1 MSDSIFYANDS
12 AHGQVDAHGDAH
24 VIFYGSSKHGYGDA
38 QQRAILPRR
47 VAEQMLSRLA
57 AALAPVNS
65 AEPPAQEEP
74 PMPEEGPE
82 PPIEAKEPEH
92 ASFGDFGAEH
102 EQPNTA
108 TGEWRERFG
117 VQS

>member
-12 AHGQVDAHGDAH
+12 AHVQVDAHGDVH

-74 PMPEEGPE
+74 PLTSVGEFGVISDEDWRGISDEG
-82 PPIEAKEPEH
+82 
-92 ASFGDFGAEH
+92 
-102 EQPNTA
+102 
-108 TGEWRERFG
+108 WRDKFG